1 MPLVITGRGF
11 GHGTTSQGTT
21 QDAIYL
27 TAGASGNYSTLTLTV
42 DKSSWGSVAYEI
54 HAAAYNGRH
63 LHRVGGFYQNGNNIS
78 GDHGTTTASSGS
90 SFSISAP
97 ASQQFTMTISG
108 NTWTHPSAWVRL
120 VLSGNGFL
128 RSDLISFAWS

>member
-1 MPLVITGRGF
+1 M
-11 GHGTTSQGTT
+11 
-21 QDAIYL
+21 
-27 TAGASGNYSTLTLTV
+27 TLTV

-63 LHRVGGFYQNGNNIS
+63 LHRIGGFYQNGNSIT